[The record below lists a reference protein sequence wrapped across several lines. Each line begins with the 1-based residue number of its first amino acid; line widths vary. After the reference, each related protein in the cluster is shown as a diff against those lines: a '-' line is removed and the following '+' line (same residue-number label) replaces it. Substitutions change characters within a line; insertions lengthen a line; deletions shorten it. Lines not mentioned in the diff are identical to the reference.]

1 MLLSAK
7 LGLEKTNLI
16 AQNSSLEKRI
26 KDISEKEDMC
36 SNPNHGKVIATEIA
50 NPNVWDLRPKE
61 VETPIITDNETTSVN
76 NGDEENNNEPII
88 NDSDSQKEEIPN
100 EDPIT
105 PETEENP
112 TDESNVDD
120 TTSSPEEE
128 SQVPNVPVV
137 DTPQD
142 GGGGVKQPTSDNPD
156 NIGVINTP
164 DEQSNAEA
172 QGKAIVTISFNFNSK

>member
-1 MLLSAK
+1 MILSAK
-7 LGLEKTNLI
+7 LGIEKTNLI

-26 KDISEKEDMC
+26 KDISEKENFC
-36 SNPNHGKVIATEIA
+36 SPKGEVIATEIA

-105 PETEENP
+105 PEAEENP

-120 TTSSPEEE
+120 NVSSPEEE

-142 GGGGVKQPTSDNPD
+142 NGGGVKPNPPDTVVDDNDITPKPD
-156 NIGVINTP
+156 PNDSYDDP
-164 DEQSNAEA
+164 DMAS
-172 QGKAIVTISFNFNSK
+172 VTVKFKI

>member
-1 MLLSAK
+1 MILSAK

-36 SNPNHGKVIATEIA
+36 SNSNHGKVIATEIA

-61 VETPIITDNETTSVN
+61 VETPIITDDNETTSVN

-105 PETEENP
+105 PEETP
-112 TDESNVDD
+112 TINDKPVDGDEIPPSTIVDD
-120 TTSSPEEE
+120 DDLKP
-128 SQVPNVPVV
+128 VP
-137 DTPQD
+137 
-142 GGGGVKQPTSDNPD
+142 
-156 NIGVINTP
+156 TP
-164 DEQSNAEA
+164 DTGEELATVNITF
-172 QGKAIVTISFNFNSK
+172 KI